1 MAMAQQPFARR
12 QKQKGLE
19 PDECYCVGELRE
31 LPDIAIEIVL
41 TSVGLDKLEVY
52 KGLGI
57 LEVLLWQNQQ
67 LQLYDLRGAKP
78 QVVERSQF
86 PPFSLN

>member
-1 MAMAQQPFARR
+1 
-12 QKQKGLE
+12 
-19 PDECYCVGELRE
+19 VGELRE